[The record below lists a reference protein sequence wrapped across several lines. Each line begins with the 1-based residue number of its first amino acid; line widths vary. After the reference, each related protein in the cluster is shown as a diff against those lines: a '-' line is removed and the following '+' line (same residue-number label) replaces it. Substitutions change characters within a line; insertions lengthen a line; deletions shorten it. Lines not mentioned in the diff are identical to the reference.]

1 MRSLAGS
8 IGNNE
13 RHVTT
18 QMAERSFAR
27 EVEKLR
33 LGDGGELH
41 GEGILAV
48 TKALLQSGV
57 SYIGGYQGS
66 PISHLIDVFADA
78 REILDELGV
87 HFEQSASEAAA
98 ASMLAASI
106 NYPMRGAVA
115 WKSTVGTNVASD
127 ALANV
132 ASAGVKGGALIVV
145 GEDYG
150 EGASI
155 MQERSH
161 SFAMKSQ
168 VWLLDPRPEL
178 NGIAAAVEQ
187 GFELSEASNTPVMLQ
202 LRVRACHVTG
212 VLKTK
217 DNCRPDFSAADALAA
232 PARDVQRI
240 VLPPFNYQHEVE
252 KVERRWPAAVDFIRE
267 RTLNEVRDGGYG
279 EVGIIVPGGLYNTL
293 NRAMEHVGCSDA
305 FGNASL
311 PMYVMNVVYPL
322 IDSEV
327 IDFCTGKKAVLL
339 VEEGQ
344 PDYIEQ
350 NINSILK
357 RNDVAAR
364 VHGKDCLSMAGEYTC
379 ELMEAG
385 LREFLGRWAP
395 AAVTRPVTAVPGAAD
410 AETLGADTEELARL
424 VPQRPSGLCTGCPER
439 PFFSAV
445 NLIEKEFGKL
455 QVSMDIGCHS
465 FATAAPFHI
474 GNTITG
480 YGLGPSSASA
490 LMGRHE
496 KRALSIMGDGGFW
509 HNGLATGIGNAVENQ
524 HDGVIVV
531 IDNGYSAATGGQ
543 WIPSSKADAQNRQYR
558 VSIVD
563 ALKGAGVRWVRK
575 VHTYR
580 IQESLHALREAMTTK
595 AKGPKLIV
603 AEGECQLNRQ
613 RRIRPQ
619 VRERLRQKKRYVR
632 ERFGVDADTCT
643 GDHSCIRLSG
653 CPSLTVKDNPDPLR
667 KDPVA
672 TVVNSCVG
680 CGVCGEVAHAA
691 VLCPS
696 FYKADIVY
704 NPSLVDRSLAAAR
717 TAVIGVLQG
726 FRERRLRRLA
736 F

>member
-1 MRSLAGS
+1 
-8 IGNNE
+8 
-13 RHVTT
+13 
-18 QMAERSFAR
+18 MAERSFAK

-33 LGDGGELH
+33 LGDGDQLH

-57 SYIGGYQGS
+57 AYIGGYQGS

-78 REILDELGV
+78 RDILKELGV

-132 ASAGVKGGALIVV
+132 ASAGVKGGALIIV

-168 VWLLDPRPEL
+168 VWLLDPRPNL
-178 NGIAAAVEQ
+178 ASIAAMVEQ
-187 GFELSEASNTPVMLQ
+187 GFALSEASNTPVMLQ
-202 LRVRACHVTG
+202 LRIRACHVHG
-212 VLKTK
+212 VLDTK
-217 DNCRPDFSAADALAA
+217 DNVAPAFAAADALDA

-240 VLPPFNYQHEVE
+240 VLPPYNYQHEVE
-252 KVERRWPAAVDFIRE
+252 KVEQRWPAAVRFIQEHRLNEIRE
-267 RTLNEVRDGGYG
+267 GAGSDASIGD
-279 EVGIIVPGGLYNTL
+279 VGIIVLGGLYNTL
-293 NRAMEHVGCSDA
+293 NRAMEHLGCADA
-305 FGNASL
+305 FGDTSIPL
-311 PMYVMNVVYPL
+311 YILNVAYPL
-322 IDSEV
+322 IDAEV
-327 IDFCTGKKAVLL
+327 IDFCRGKQAVLL

-350 NINSILK
+350 SINSILK
-357 RNDVAAR
+357 RNDVPTA
-364 VHGKDCLSMAGEYTC
+364 VQGKDVLSMAGEYTC
-379 ELMEAG
+379 ELLEAG
-385 LREFLGRWAP
+385 LREFLGCWAP
-395 AAVTRPVTAVPGAAD
+395 NAISKPPVQQTDAA
-410 AETLGADTEELARL
+410 TLEELTRL

-465 FATAAPFHI
+465 FATLAPFHI

-490 LMGRHE
+490 FMGPHKR
-496 KRALSIMGDGGFW
+496 RALSIMGDGGFW
-509 HNGLATGIGNAVENQ
+509 HNGLTTGIGNAVENE

-531 IDNGYSAATGGQ
+531 VDNGYSAATGGQ
-543 WIPSSKADAQNRQYR
+543 WIPSSRADMEDRQYR

-563 ALKGAGVRWVRK
+563 ALRGAGVRWIRQ

-595 AKGPKLIV
+595 EKGPKLIV

-619 VRERLRQKKRYVR
+619 VRERLRQRKRYVR
-632 ERFGVDADTCT
+632 ERFGVDEDTCT

-653 CPSLTVKDNPDPLR
+653 CPSLTIKDNPDPLR
-667 KDPVA
+667 QDPVA

-704 NPSLVDRSLAAAR
+704 NPNIIERALAALR
-717 TAVIGVLQG
+717 LSIIGLLQG
-726 FRERRLRRLA
+726 WTDRRLRRWA

>member
-1 MRSLAGS
+1 
-8 IGNNE
+8 
-13 RHVTT
+13 
-18 QMAERSFAR
+18 MAERSFAK
-27 EVEKLR
+27 EVAKLR

-66 PISHLIDVFADA
+66 PISHLIDVFSDA
-78 REILDELGV
+78 RDILGELGI

-98 ASMLAASI
+98 ASMLAASV

-132 ASAGVKGGALIVV
+132 ASAGVKGGVLIVV

-161 SFAMKSQ
+161 AFAMKSQ
-168 VWLLDPRPEL
+168 VWLLDPRPNL
-178 NGIAAAVEQ
+178 NSIAGMVER
-187 GFELSEASNTPVMLQ
+187 GFELSEASHTPVMLQ
-202 LRVRACHVTG
+202 LRVRACHVHG
-212 VLKTK
+212 VLNTR
-217 DNCRPDFSAADALAA
+217 DNLRPRFRAADALAA
-232 PARDVQRI
+232 PVRDVQRI
-240 VLPPFNYQHEVE
+240 VLPPHNYRHEVE
-252 KVERRWPAAVDFIRE
+252 KVEQRWPAAVDFIR
-267 RTLNEVRDGGYG
+267 RQRLNELREGPQG

-293 NRAMEHVGCSDA
+293 NRAMEHIGCSDA
-305 FGNASL
+305 FGNSQI

-322 IDSEV
+322 VDAEIIE
-327 IDFCTGKKAVLL
+327 FCRGRRAVLL

-357 RNDVAAR
+357 RNDVPTR
-364 VHGKDCLSMAGEYTC
+364 VHGKDVLSMAGEYTC
-379 ELMEAG
+379 ELLEAG

-395 AAVTRPVTAVPGAAD
+395 ALVTVPPL
-410 AETLGADTEELARL
+410 AETHRADQEELARL

-445 NLIEKEFGKL
+445 KLIEKEFGRL

-490 LMGRHE
+490 LMGRHPR
-496 KRALSIMGDGGFW
+496 RALSIMGDGGFW
-509 HNGLATGIGNAVENQ
+509 HNGLATGIGNAVENE

-531 IDNGYSAATGGQ
+531 IDNGYAAATGGQ
-543 WIPSSKADAQNRQYR
+543 WIPSSRADAQNRQYR
-558 VSIVD
+558 LSIVD
-563 ALKGAGVRWVRK
+563 ALKGAGVRWIRK

-595 AKGPKLIV
+595 ARGPKLIV

-619 VRERLRQKKRYVR
+619 IRQRLKQKKRYVR

-653 CPSLTVKDNPDPLR
+653 CPSLTIKDNPDPLR
-667 KDPVA
+667 RDPVA

-704 NPSLVDRSLAAAR
+704 NPNIVDRALSGVRSFL
-717 TAVIGVLQG
+717 IGLLMG
-726 FRERRLRRLA
+726 WRARRLRRWA